1 MAVGAVPVCFG
12 VPPMDGIC
20 GHNGTAGDLHGM
32 FVVAAGAAGCSG
44 VAGATGAAGAAGG
57 LAANN
62 AGKASGVPGATTGV
76 VDVSSLTA
84 SGLCSW
90 M

>member
-1 MAVGAVPVCFG
+1 MAAGAPPVCFS

-20 GHNGTAGDLHGM
+20 SQDGTAGDLHRV
-32 FVVAAGAAGCSG
+32 FVVAVGAAGCSG
-44 VAGATGAAGAAGG
+44 INGATGTAEAAGG

-62 AGKASGVPGATTGV
+62 AGKASGVARATTDF

-84 SGLCSW
+84 SG
-90 M
+90 

>member
-1 MAVGAVPVCFG
+1 MAAGAVPVCFG
-12 VPPMDGIC
+12 VPPVDGIC
-20 GHNGTAGDLHGM
+20 SRDGTAGDLRGV
-32 FVVAAGAAGCSG
+32 FVVAAGAAGCGG

-62 AGKASGVPGATTGV
+62 AGKPSGVAGATSGD

-84 SGLCSW
+84 SG
-90 M
+90 